1 MSNNYIVFKKL
12 SEKYFEKFKENYQ
25 NKINLAIESKRT
37 VVHYQFLDILINVE
51 KIKLESEL
59 GQKFRIIYELEE
71 EFGVDS
77 SLSKEDIFNLKIEKY
92 PKKEHKKL
100 IENLAKY
107 DSIIKLYDCISK
119 DSMYA
124 LKTLESNKLPQNTSG
139 IRWKE
144 GATQVDFIQLVYA
157 LHESGLLRNEK
168 QQVTKLVEDIA
179 VLFNFKLGNNW
190 QKNYSD
196 NKNNRNHG
204 YEIKIF
210 SELEKSYKNY
220 LIRTLK
226 KTKNGK

>member
-1 MSNNYIVFKKL
+1 
-12 SEKYFEKFKENYQ
+12 
-25 NKINLAIESKRT
+25 
-37 VVHYQFLDILINVE
+37 
-51 KIKLESEL
+51 
-59 GQKFRIIYELEE
+59 
-71 EFGVDS
+71 
-77 SLSKEDIFNLKIEKY
+77 
-92 PKKEHKKL
+92 
-100 IENLAKY
+100 
-107 DSIIKLYDCISK
+107 
-119 DSMYA
+119 MYA

>member
-1 MSNNYIVFKKL
+1 MKKYYID
-12 SEKYFEKFKENYQ
+12 FEKLKLNYLKEYEIEYQ
-25 NKINLAIESKRT
+25 SRMNLANDEKKSA
-37 VVHYQFLDILINVE
+37 VHQFFLDYLLYTE
-51 KIKLESEL
+51 KFNIELEL
-59 GQKFRIIYELEE
+59 GQNFRIIHELDE
-71 EFGVDS
+71 EFGIDS
-77 SLSKEDIFNLKIEKY
+77 TLSKSDIFNKRIEAH

-100 IENLAKY
+100 IDNLAKY
-107 DSIIKLYDCISK
+107 DSIIKFYDYISI
-119 DSMYA
+119 DSPYA
-124 LKTLESNKLPQNTSG
+124 VKTNESNKLPQNTSG